1 MNMILSKAQ
10 MSKSAQPGEFLG
22 RVLGPLRKSG
32 FSLMKT
38 LLKQIA
44 RSIFI
49 PLGLTA
55 AASAKDAAI
64 QKKFLDLVYASRY
77 ISF

>member
-1 MNMILSKAQ
+1 MNMILSKAHL
-10 MSKSAQPGEFLG
+10 SKSGQLGGFLG

-32 FSLMKT
+32 FPLMKT

-64 QKKFLDLVYASRY
+64 QKKLLDLVYASRH